1 MQRTLRTQLLFQN
14 SHPIVQEDLER
25 LRQMKSR
32 NYVEFNLDWTSEPEE
47 TTPRWLK
54 KHWAMMQELKASIGW
69 KHLENILS
77 FFLQIS
83 WLQLLYPEGTSSEAE
98 TLDRK
103 PCSGSFTTSPA
114 CLGHLQYSW
123 DLWQQVHQHKP
134 EHTSNDIR
142 TWGCGALYNSKR
154 SLLVN
159 AAQKVCDRP
168 GVQTTCF
175 HTACFEKKM
184 KPEVTACFGPEH
196 SQESKNSYVNHSP
209 YMSWNWLISPMPI
222 LGLELSVIC
231 VGQLNSNIKV

>member
-1 MQRTLRTQLLFQN
+1 VN
-14 SHPIVQEDLER
+14 
-25 LRQMKSR
+25 
-32 NYVEFNLDWTSEPEE
+32 
-47 TTPRWLK
+47 LK
-54 KHWAMMQELKASIGW
+54 KQLQGGW
-69 KHLENILS
+69 NNTGLWCKNSRLQLVENIFS

-114 CLGHLQYSW
+114 CLGHLLFSW

-159 AAQKVCDRP
+159 AAQQVCDRP

-184 KPEVTACFGPEH
+184 KPEVTACLGPEH
-196 SQESKNSYVNHSP
+196 NQESKTSYVNHSP

-222 LGLELSVIC
+222 LGLELSVIF